1 MPKDGVVSDLYP
13 ALQSK
18 LELSDEEVERIRIYE
33 AHSGKVF
40 KGLTENHPV
49 ASFNEFMTLY
59 AELIPVE
66 ELETE
71 DACFTIA
78 CFHFDKEPTKTHNVP
93 FYFVIKEVSISWAYS
108 VLLSAD
114 FTVNKG

>member
-1 MPKDGVVSDLYP
+1 M
-13 ALQSK
+13 
-18 LELSDEEVERIRIYE
+18 
-33 AHSGKVF
+33 
-40 KGLTENHPV
+40 

-59 AELIPVE
+59 AELIPIE

-93 FYFVIKEVSISWAYS
+93 FYFIVKEVSI
-108 VLLSAD
+108 L
-114 FTVNKG
+114 

>member
-1 MPKDGVVSDLYP
+1 M
-13 ALQSK
+13 
-18 LELSDEEVERIRIYE
+18 
-33 AHSGKVF
+33 F

-59 AELIPVE
+59 AELIPIE

-93 FYFVIKEVSISWAYS
+93 FYFIVKEVSISYIRQ
-108 VLLSAD
+108 VLSTIN
-114 FTVNKG
+114 FTIKKGRILQRNERTSCQTNWHQSSSIPENEICFNSSRGIFKT

>member
-1 MPKDGVVSDLYP
+1 MPKDGVVSDIYP
-13 ALQSK
+13 ALQNN
-18 LELSDEEVERIRIYE
+18 LGLSDEEVERIRIYE

-59 AELIPVE
+59 AELIPIE

-93 FYFVIKEVSISWAYS
+93 FYFVIKEVSIFCTYQVSS
-108 VLLSAD
+108 HTNLT
-114 FTVNKG
+114 FNKG